1 MNVTETAIPGL
12 LVIEPAVFGD
22 ERGFFTEL
30 FHAGKYAEAGVPGP
44 FVQDNLSRSRRGT
57 LRGLHY
63 QIGRPQGKLVRA
75 LSGVVLDVIVDLRRS
90 SPAFGQS
97 ATIELD
103 ADKHTQAYV
112 PEGCAHGFVVLS
124 ESADFFYKCTDLYA
138 PEQERTLL
146 WNDPALGIDWRLGDV
161 GVEPLL
167 SEKDRAGRPLAE
179 CETYA

>member
-30 FHAGKYAEAGVPGP
+30 FHADKYAAAGVAGP

-63 QIGRPQGKLVRA
+63 QLGRPQGKLVRA
-75 LSGVVLDVIVDLRRS
+75 LSGVVLDVVVDLRRS
-90 SPAFGQS
+90 SAAFGQS
-97 ATIELD
+97 VTIELD
-103 ADKHTQAYV
+103 ADRHNQAFV
-112 PEGCAHGFVVLS
+112 PPGCAHGFVVLS
-124 ESADFFYKCTDLYA
+124 DSADFFYKCTDLYA
-138 PEQERTLL
+138 PAEERTLQ
-146 WNDPALGIDWRLGDV
+146 WDDPALAIDWRLGDLD
-161 GVEPLL
+161 GDPLL
-167 SEKDRAGRPLAE
+167 SEKDQFGTPLAE

>member
-1 MNVTETAIPGL
+1 MTVTETAIPGL

-63 QIGRPQGKLVRA
+63 QLGRPQGKLVRA
-75 LSGVVLDVIVDLRRS
+75 LSGTVLDVVVDLRRS
-90 SPAFGQS
+90 SAAFGK
-97 ATIELD
+97 AVTIELD
-103 ADKHTQAYV
+103 AAAHTQAYV

-124 ESADFFYKCTDLYA
+124 ETADFFYKCTDLYA
-138 PEQERTLL
+138 PAEERTLM
-146 WNDPALGIDWRLGDV
+146 WDDPALAVDWRLDEL

-167 SEKDRAGRPLAE
+167 SDKDREGLPLAD
-179 CETYA
+179 CDTYA